1 VKTSKQLAVFLA
13 LIACAALAAVDPE
26 PQPAADSSAGQ
37 ARVYGSGNSW
47 VEEVSGSL
55 PPAKNLKVST
65 DAGAVRVEGGSQSGI
80 TYVIKKHAYASSEE
94 EARRQFERL
103 RVSASSQGD
112 TAIIRGLSPG
122 TPGHGRSVSVDFEVH
137 CPRNIELVSARTG
150 GGGLTVTGIAGRMEG
165 ETGGGNISLNDI
177 SGAVSASSGGGT
189 VDVDAA
195 GAQVKVE
202 TGGGNIE
209 IHHANGPIQATSGG
223 GNISVDSSK
232 QSIVVETGGGSINIG
247 NDGGDLRASTGGG
260 SINAGDVHGKAEME
274 TGGGSI
280 SLRSANGPV
289 RAESGGGT
297 LELHKMTHGVQAET
311 GGGSIVA
318 EFIGYGKNF
327 SASRL
332 ETAAGDIRVF
342 LPADLPVTVRAEVDV
357 ANGHKIHS
365 DFPGLQVVSEGSE
378 WGPKESYCHGSLN
391 GGGPVLSIHTST
403 GSIDLLKS
411 TLSATERNPQ

>member
-1 VKTSKQLAVFLA
+1 VKTSKQLAAFLA
-13 LIACAALAAVDPE
+13 LIACAALAAID
-26 PQPAADSSAGQ
+26 PQPATDSAAGQ
-37 ARVYGSGNSW
+37 SKVYGAGNSW
-47 VEEVSGSL
+47 VEETSGSL
-55 PPAKNLKVST
+55 PAARNLKVST
-65 DAGAVRVEGGSQSGI
+65 EAGAVRVEGGSQSGI

-103 RVSASSQGD
+103 RISASSQGD

-122 TPGHGRSVSVDFEVH
+122 SPGRGRSVSVDFEVN

-150 GGGLTVTGIAGRMEG
+150 GGGLNVSAIAGRMEG
-165 ETGGGNISLNDI
+165 ETGGGNIRLNDI
-177 SGAVSASSGGGT
+177 AGAISASSGGGS

-195 GAQVKVE
+195 GAKVKVE
-202 TGGGNIE
+202 TGGGNIQ
-209 IHHANGPIQATSGG
+209 IHSANGPVEATSGG
-223 GNISVDSSK
+223 GSITIDSSK

-260 SINAGDVHGKAEME
+260 SINAGDIHGKADLE

-280 SLRSANGPV
+280 SLRSADGPV
-289 RAESGGGT
+289 RAESGGGS

-311 GGGSIVA
+311 GGGGIIA

-327 SASRL
+327 TASRL

-411 TLSATERNPQ
+411 TLSAAERNPQ

>member
-1 VKTSKQLAVFLA
+1 VKTSKQLAAFLA
-13 LIACAALAAVDPE
+13 LIACAALAAVDP
-26 PQPAADSSAGQ
+26 QPAADSSAGQ
-37 ARVYGSGNSW
+37 SKVYREGNSW
-47 VEEVSGSL
+47 VEEISGSL
-55 PPAKNLKVST
+55 PPAKSLKLSA
-65 DAGAVRVEGGSQSGI
+65 DAGAVRVEGESQSNI
-80 TYVIKKHAYASSEE
+80 TYVIKKRAYASSEE

-103 RVSASSQGD
+103 RISAASQGD
-112 TAIIRGLSPG
+112 TAMIRGQSPASPG
-122 TPGHGRSVSVDFEVH
+122 YGRSLSADFDVH
-137 CPRNIELVSARTG
+137 CPRNIEFISAHTG
-150 GGGLTVTGIAGRMEG
+150 GGDLSVSGIAGRMEG
-165 ETGGGNISLNDI
+165 ETGGGNIRLNEI
-177 SGAVSASSGGGT
+177 AGAISASSGGGS
-189 VDVDAA
+189 VDVKAA

-202 TGGGNIE
+202 TGGGSIQ
-209 IHHANGPIQATSGG
+209 IHSANGPVEATSGG
-223 GNISVDSSK
+223 GSITIDSSK
-232 QSIVVETGGGSINIG
+232 LSIVVETGGGSINVG

-260 SINAGDVHGKAEME
+260 SINAGDIHGKAELE

-289 RAESGGGT
+289 RAESGGGS

-311 GGGSIVA
+311 GGGGIVA

-327 SASRL
+327 AASRL

-365 DFPGLQVVSEGSE
+365 DFPDLQVVSEGSE

-411 TLSATERNPQ
+411 TLSAAERNPQ